1 MHVSYLMHEVYKVK
15 NISFFWFVDGTI
27 QTVYPTFS
35 LYAKL
40 G

>member
-27 QTVYPTFS
+27 QTVLSYFQS
-35 LYAKL
+35 LC
-40 G
+40 